1 VTDLKLALQTQAKA
15 VEEILDDLLPEPEGP
30 EAQVVKAMRYSALG
44 GGKRVRPFLV
54 MVSSR
59 LFNVAQDSALRVAAA
74 LEMVHCYSL
83 VHDDLPAM
91 DDDDLRR
98 GLPTCHIEF
107 DEATA
112 ILAGDALLTRAFEIL
127 SEEETHPSPGV
138 RCELVSELAKASGMN
153 GMVGGQMI
161 DLMAEKRD
169 LDIPEITRLQRLK
182 TGALIVFA
190 CKAGAILGKAEE
202 VKRQALRKYGHD
214 LGLAFQIADDLLDVE
229 ASEEETGKKVG
240 KDAERGKA
248 TFVSLLGV
256 ERAREQAH
264 ILSEQ
269 ACRHLDV
276 FDDGTQLLR
285 AMAQYVV
292 NRRS

>member
-1 VTDLKLALQTQAKA
+1 MPDLKLALAKEAEA
-15 VEEILDDLLPEPEGP
+15 VEEILDELLEEPEGP
-30 EAQVVKAMRYSALG
+30 EARLVKAMRYSALG

-54 MVSSR
+54 ICTAR
-59 LFNVAQDSALRVAAA
+59 LFGVNKRSALRVAAA

-83 VHDDLPAM
+83 IHDDLPAM

-98 GLPTCHIEF
+98 GRPTNHIQF

-127 SEEETHPSPGV
+127 ADEETHQDPKV
-138 RCELVSELAKASGMN
+138 RCQLVSELAKASGMA

-161 DLMAEKRD
+161 DLMAETRD

-190 CKAGAILGKAEE
+190 CKAGAILGKTHE
-202 VKRQALRKYGHD
+202 VKRHALRNYGHD

-229 ASEEETGKKVG
+229 ATVEETGKKVG

-264 ILSEQ
+264 MLSDQ
-269 ACRHLDV
+269 ACSHLDI
-276 FDDGTQLLR
+276 FDEGTELLR
-285 AMAQYVV
+285 AMAHYVV
-292 NRRS
+292 NRRN